1 MAERGPD
8 DFFRRFA
15 AHARPSISPGS
26 RQGLHSSAATRLF
39 TFEKTMHLFREVPMP
54 DSPQPTPLDY
64 AGPSSNPRRRTHPL
78 TWVIASLVIPL
89 LAYSILTTP
98 SLHFSPSVANRV
110 KCGSNLRQIGQ
121 AIMLYANENQGRYP
135 DKLGDLIVE
144 DMTTAAF
151 ICPASNDTPAVPGP
165 TTQASSANIHAGGHL
180 SYIYLGKGLT
190 GTPPATMVIAYESL
204 TNHANT
210 GMNVLFGDG
219 HVEFIF
225 LPAATTLLAELN
237 AGQNP
242 PKTPMK

>member
-1 MAERGPD
+1 
-8 DFFRRFA
+8 
-15 AHARPSISPGS
+15 
-26 RQGLHSSAATRLF
+26 
-39 TFEKTMHLFREVPMP
+39 MP

-89 LAYSILTTP
+89 LAYSILTMP

-121 AIMLYANENQGRYP
+121 AIMLYANEHQGRYP
-135 DKLGDLIVE
+135 DKIGDLMDQDI
-144 DMTTAAF
+144 TTAVF
-151 ICPASNDTPAVPGP
+151 ICPASNDTDAVPGP
-165 TTQASSANIHAGGHL
+165 TTQASSANVHAGGHL

-190 GTPPATMVIAYESL
+190 GTQSATMVIAYEPL
-204 TNHANT
+204 TNHANS

-219 HVEFIF
+219 HVQFVG
-225 LPAATTLLAELN
+225 LPAATTLIAELN

>member
-1 MAERGPD
+1 
-8 DFFRRFA
+8 
-15 AHARPSISPGS
+15 
-26 RQGLHSSAATRLF
+26 
-39 TFEKTMHLFREVPMP
+39 MP

-64 AGPSSNPRRRTHPL
+64 ASPSSNPRHRTRPL
-78 TWVIASLVIPL
+78 TWVVASVVAAL
-89 LAYSILTTP
+89 LLYSILTP
-98 SLHFSPSVANRV
+98 KYDYGRPIANRV

-121 AIMLYANENQGRYP
+121 AISLYANENQGRYP
-135 DKLGDLIVE
+135 DRLGDLIFQ
-144 DMTTAAF
+144 DIATTVF
-151 ICPASNDTPAVPGP
+151 ICPASNDEAAAPGP

-190 GTPPATMVIAYESL
+190 GTQPATMVIAYESL